1 MKQKNINKPH
11 IKGLH
16 LCNTHMHYSRLL
28 KDTLVVRH
36 SHSAD
41 GVWLP
46 HIPGSAALFLAA
58 GSWEVATAQHALVNK
73 SKGKS
78 RQKLILF

>member
-1 MKQKNINKPH
+1 MKQKNINKQH

-16 LCNTHMHYSRLL
+16 LCNIHMHYSRLL
-28 KDTLVVRH
+28 ENTLVVGQ

-41 GVWLP
+41 SVWLP
-46 HIPGSAALFLAA
+46 HIPGSAALLLAA
-58 GSWEVATAQHALVNK
+58 VSWEVAAAQHASVNK

-78 RQKLILF
+78 RQKLILL